1 MSGEEN
7 QMTTLKGIYRDF
19 LVTADGKLTDHGWR
33 SNSIVDRCREL
44 LAAFMRGD
52 SALGVQFLALGRG
65 DNSWDSTPPEA
76 PSPGSF
82 QLTDSS
88 PVTINVGELTL
99 EYLDAVGAVVT
110 GPTNRIQIAVTLAPG
125 SLPIEP
131 GETSYPLREFG
142 LFGRF
147 DADDYMINYVR
158 HPVINIEPDDTF
170 TRTIQLMF

>member
-1 MSGEEN
+1 MPREED
-7 QMTTLKGIYRDF
+7 QMTTLKGIYRDY
-19 LVTADGKLTDHGWR
+19 LITADGKLMDRGWR

-65 DNSWDSTPPEA
+65 DNSWDSQPPEK
-76 PSPGSF
+76 PGPGSI

-88 PVTINVGELTL
+88 PVIINVSEMTL
-99 EYLDAVGAVVT
+99 EYLNAVGAVVT
-110 GPTNRIQIAVTLAPG
+110 GPTNHVQIAVILAPG
-125 SLPIEP
+125 SLPIDQ

-147 DADDYMINYVR
+147 GADDYMINYVR
-158 HPVINIEPDDTF
+158 HPVINVAPDDAF
-170 TRTIQLMF
+170 TRTIRLIF